1 MHSTLLR
8 FDVQKGITTKTIMV
22 RSHII
27 IHTKFSP
34 IYSELAGSDGEDDGD
49 GDDADPFHCVGDA
62 VGTDDILITI
72 GET

>member
-1 MHSTLLR
+1 
-8 FDVQKGITTKTIMV
+8 MV

-49 GDDADPFHCVGDA
+49 GDGADHFHCVGDA